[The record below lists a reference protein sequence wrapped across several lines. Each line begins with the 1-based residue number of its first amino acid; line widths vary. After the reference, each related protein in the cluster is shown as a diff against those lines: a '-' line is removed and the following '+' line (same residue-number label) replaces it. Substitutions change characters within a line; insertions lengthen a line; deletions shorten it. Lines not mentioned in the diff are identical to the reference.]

1 MNGGTKG
8 GTHGGTKG
16 TALVLGGGG
25 VTGVGWEIGMI
36 AGLAEAGVDLGAADV
51 VIGTSAG
58 SIVGAQLTSGRIGVE
73 ELYERQL
80 VDPAGEAVHRMSRV
94 LISRYIW
101 AAVRSR
107 DARTYL
113 MRMGRIAGAARRTP
127 TEAERRAVISGRLVS
142 HDWPDRRLLIAAV
155 DAESGEFTAFDSAAG
170 IGIVDA
176 VGASCAVPG
185 VWPPIS
191 AGGRRWIDGGV
202 RSSANADLAAG
213 YERVVV
219 LAPVSSGGGPVPTPR
234 AQAAALVTAGARV
247 VLITPDRAARAA
259 FGPNVLDPAR
269 RAAAAR
275 AGRAQSATHAGQVRA
290 VWCG

>member
-1 MNGGTKG
+1 M
-8 GTHGGTKG
+8 KG
-16 TALVLGGGG
+16 TALVLGSGGL
-25 VTGVGWEIGMI
+25 TAVGWEVGMI
-36 AGLAEAGVDLGAADV
+36 AGLAEAGVDLGTADL

-80 VDPAGEAVHRMSRV
+80 VDPRGETVARMSHR

-107 DARTYL
+107 DARGYL
-113 MRMGRIAGAARRTP
+113 LRMGHLARTARTVP
-127 TEAERRAVISGRLVS
+127 EADRRAAIAGRLVS
-142 HDWPDRRLLIAAV
+142 HEWPDRRLLVTAV
-155 DAESGEFTAFDSAAG
+155 DAENGEFTAFDSAAG
-170 IGIVDA
+170 VGIVDA

-185 VWPPIS
+185 VWPPIT

-202 RSSANADLAAG
+202 RSCTNADLAAG

-219 LAPVSSGGGPVPTPR
+219 LAPITRGGGMFPSPR
-234 AQAAALVTAGARV
+234 TQAAALTAAGARV
-247 VLITPDRAARAA
+247 VLITPDQASRTA
-259 FGPNVLDPAR
+259 FGRNVLDPAK
-269 RAAAAR
+269 RAGAAR
-275 AGRAQSATHAGQVRA
+275 AGRAQSAAHVGQVRA